1 MKYLR
6 RVYLVPSQLEEAL
19 AADLW
24 LAGTLG
30 TTAAPGPGGRLHVE
44 AWFPADAPSAD
55 LPAGVE
61 LVREEEV
68 ADADWLARYRETVR
82 PFPVAAT
89 LFIDPREP
97 DEAPVEPPAGRR
109 LLRIP
114 ARAAFGIGS
123 HESTSLAL
131 ELLEETDVRG
141 RRVLDVGAGTGILAM
156 AALLGGAASAVA
168 FDVDLTAPVHARE
181 NASLND
187 LHPRGFAGT
196 IAALREVKRFDLAL
210 VNVVP
215 EEILHEL
222 PAIVA
227 RLTPGGEVILS
238 GILAERGRTVLDRA
252 RALGLEER
260 ARRQDGDWVAFRLAQ
275 GAPAF
280 RRPSPQRS

>member
-6 RVYLVPSQLEEAL
+6 RVYRLPAGLEEHLTAE
-19 AADLW
+19 LW
-24 LAGTLG
+24 AAGTLG
-30 TTAAPGPGGRLHVE
+30 TTSAPETGGKLSVE
-44 AWFPADAPSAD
+44 AWFPTEAPPTEV
-55 LPAGVE
+55 PAGVE
-61 LVREEEV
+61 LLREEEI

-89 LFIDPREP
+89 LFVDPREP
-97 DEAPVEPPAGRR
+97 DEPPVEPPAGRR

-131 ELLEETDVRG
+131 ELLEETDVAG
-141 RRVLDVGAGTGILAM
+141 RRVLDVGAGTGILAL

-168 FDVDLTAPVHARE
+168 FDVDLTAPIHARE
-181 NASLND
+181 NARLND

-196 IAALREVKRFDLAL
+196 IAALCDAKRFDLAL

-227 RLTPGGEVILS
+227 RLNPGGEVILS

-260 ARRQDGDWVAFRLAQ
+260 ARREDGDWVAYRL
-275 GAPAF
+275 G
-280 RRPSPQRS
+280 